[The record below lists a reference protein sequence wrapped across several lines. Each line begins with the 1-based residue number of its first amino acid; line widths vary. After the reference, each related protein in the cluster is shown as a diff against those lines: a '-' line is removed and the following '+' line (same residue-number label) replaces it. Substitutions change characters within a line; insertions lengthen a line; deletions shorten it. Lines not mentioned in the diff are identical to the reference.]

1 MKPHWNIFGRVL
13 CIALAAGA
21 TYARAET
28 LPLPPSPESVVGE
41 IQAQEAAAADTLS
54 DIARAHH
61 VGYDQIVQA
70 NPAVDPWLPGDGT
83 RVVVPTQHVLPDA
96 PRAGLVLNL
105 PEMRLYYYPPRQ
117 RGRPATVM
125 TFPASI
131 GRLDWSTPLGLTRV
145 ATKVTNPQW
154 RPPASIRAEHA
165 QDGEGLPD
173 VFPPGP
179 DNPLGE
185 YALRLAREGYLIHGT
200 NRPYGIGMRVTH
212 GCVRLY
218 PEDIALLFREIPVG
232 TPVRIVNQP
241 NKVGWRG
248 DKLYLESHPPLEEH
262 RAPDSNRLTP
272 AVQAVIAATRTY
284 PATCTT
290 PGMEE
295 VGPRREQR
303 PRDAQVPRETG
314 CRGRP
319 RINWDEVVRVATEAQ
334 GIPVAISY

>member
-1 MKPHWNIFGRVL
+1 MRWNIFVWLL
-13 CIALAAGA
+13 CAALAGA
-21 TYARAET
+21 LEARAET
-28 LPLPPSPESVVGE
+28 FPLPPPGESVVGE
-41 IQAQEAAAADTLS
+41 IQAQETNAADTLS

-70 NPAVDPWLPGDGT
+70 NPSVDPWLPGAGA

-105 PEMRLYYYPPRQ
+105 PEMRIYYYPPRK
-117 RGRPATVM
+117 RGQPATVL
-125 TFPASI
+125 TFPVSI

-145 ATKVTNPQW
+145 KTKVTNPEW

-165 QDGEGLPD
+165 ADGEELLE
-173 VFPPGP
+173 VYPPGP

-218 PEDIALLFREIPVG
+218 PEDIALLFREVPVG
-232 TPVRIVNQP
+232 TPVRILNQP

-248 DKLYLESHPPLEEH
+248 TKLYLESHPPLEED
-262 RAPDSNRLTP
+262 RARDGNRLTP
-272 AVQAVIAATRTY
+272 AVQAVVAATR
-284 PATCTT
+284 
-290 PGMEE
+290 
-295 VGPRREQR
+295 
-303 PRDAQVPRETG
+303 AQPV
-314 CRGRP
+314 
-319 RINWDEVVRVATEAQ
+319 RIDWGEVVRVATEAQ

>member
-1 MKPHWNIFGRVL
+1 MVSPGRRKDYFTSRMRIRPNISIWL
-13 CIALAAGA
+13 ACLALMGVDH
-21 TYARAET
+21 ARAET
-28 LPLPPSPESVVGE
+28 LALPPTGESVVGE
-41 IQAQEAAAADTLS
+41 IRVVETRAADTLA
-54 DIARAHH
+54 DIARAHG

-83 RVVVPTQHVLPDA
+83 HVVVPTQHVLPDA

-105 PEMRLYYYPPRQ
+105 PEMRIYYYPPRKNGQ
-117 RGRPATVM
+117 PATVM

-131 GRLDWSTPLGLTRV
+131 GRLDWRTPLGLTRV
-145 ATKVTNPQW
+145 AAKVTNPQW

-165 QDGEGLPD
+165 QDGEELPD

-218 PEDIALLFREIPVG
+218 PEDIARLYREVPVG
-232 TPVRIVNQP
+232 APVRIVDQP
-241 NKVGWRG
+241 NKVGWRDG
-248 DKLYLESHPPLEEH
+248 KLYLESHSPLEEN
-262 RAPDSNRLTP
+262 RARDGNRLTP
-272 AVQAVIAATRTY
+272 AVRAVVAATRTR
-284 PATCTT
+284 PAR
-290 PGMEE
+290 
-295 VGPRREQR
+295 V
-303 PRDAQVPRETG
+303 
-314 CRGRP
+314 
-319 RINWDEVVRVATEAQ
+319 NWDEVVRVATEAQ